1 MLVTMTCNCGADLQ
15 IEVNHNDTLVMM
27 WAQRFTDAHQACGYM
42 APVVTDQP
50 ESVRKLIINKEP
62 KASPKKEEM

>member
-15 IEVNHNDTLVMM
+15 LEVSHNDNLVMM

-42 APVVTDQP
+42 APLVVDTP
-50 ESVRKLIINKEP
+50 ETTRKLLSKDREP
-62 KASPKKEEM
+62 QPKKEEM

>member
-15 IEVNHNDTLVMM
+15 IEVNHNDNLVMA

-42 APVVTDQP
+42 APVVVDAP
-50 ESVRKLIINKEP
+50 EHTRKLVVKP
-62 KASPKKEEM
+62 QPQPKEEM

>member
-15 IEVNHNDTLVMM
+15 IEVSHNDTLVMM

-42 APVVTDQP
+42 APVAADKPETTRKFVVKERETQP
-50 ESVRKLIINKEP
+50 KQ
-62 KASPKKEEM
+62 EEK